1 MYAPGCVSRKVDTGG
16 ASEEYE
22 TTPLVN
28 RNLQLIIANS
38 LAGGMIL
45 KTLKVRRA
53 SVIFS
58 AAYRRDKKKM
68 KRLEMFREKYHQWE
82 NRYLSVK
89 KSESD
94 GEIAGD
100 SGVSGLVGKG
110 IVLLFRFLS
119 VGRKG
124 G

>member
-1 MYAPGCVSRKVDTGG
+1 
-16 ASEEYE
+16 
-22 TTPLVN
+22 
-28 RNLQLIIANS
+28 
-38 LAGGMIL
+38 
-45 KTLKVRRA
+45 
-53 SVIFS
+53 
-58 AAYRRDKKKM
+58 
-68 KRLEMFREKYHQWE
+68 MFREKYHQWE

-110 IVLLFRFLS
+110 SVLLFRFLS